1 MAATSESADR
11 EVLKNSTFSRGE
23 WPDQFDLDIGYDRL
37 CELFQSEADAGFASL
52 TSKHLLAIA
61 YAAGQHERLLMSD
74 PETMVQQWETELDA
88 RSARPAETGAASER
102 LYNEALSRAD
112 TEAAHCAVKLV
123 KAMDGAMGLIQAVRN
138 LPMEVAGEIDVKAFP
153 RLQKLVPAGGVASVA
168 KLRMLAERVY
178 VRLPS
183 LADGADEA
191 VRTEWVWSLAL
202 LSRSVT
208 LRAVGWLAKAYES
221 DERWRAAVSQLSTD
235 GRFSSEWMT
244 ERRDE
249 LRAEVEAE
257 RARAEE
263 ANAFDSNT
271 TPQQAWEHVSQNLD
285 DDGELVREVAKAIS
299 LATVQIHRIPVAE
312 AGLNMRGLA
321 VGKALLATLRQR
333 RRALST
339 VPVMPN
345 TTAVEAEQVMVDYFF
360 QDAPG
365 AGPSHPAQTATQVPL
380 PTGTGRS
387 ADHTTFSLSQE
398 SIEALRA
405 RDASSAAASSSGS
418 AKITLGK
425 APNVPGSK
433 RPDYFAAR
441 DVAVFQKYEKEMI
454 EMHEVD
460 IEDQEALMAKYRQ
473 LPERARQLLSV
484 PVHAGD
490 LGKNP
495 CLNVLAAVADRVTQ
509 AGDDIIT
516 TGTVITSDRGSEAR
530 IEADRERA
538 KAIARLRQGDLIKA
552 GPQICVVEHR
562 LESAYDFCQIPYL
575 PGKVPTEINGDWDA
589 AWFLWA
595 EVATSQLGAECEIGP
610 AVELIVKTVRQ
621 IARSAHVPWSDQERA
636 DYPAVALYFFTRD
649 YRMWREGWPG
659 YGKPSLLRILECKDF
674 RDYQAHSFDYAN
686 KLSMRPDK
694 LPYSAMVLGSK
705 PTKRKTAPLTAA
717 ALLEMA
723 DGGDGDEDAET
734 PKRQRGEKKKKKK
747 KKPKAGDPPTKP
759 NTGDKGGAAGR
770 RKSGDGGGVGGAG
783 GGPPTPKGQQPKE
796 QKQWTRIEGAGSAW
810 PSMEHRLTDDQCAI
824 AQSKVDISNDIDKGV
839 CVYCFL
845 GELGCKADKRVGV
858 IGRGC
863 NRAHSAPKGNEGAFC
878 RALAKTCGLQATT
891 PLYFKNKAVW
901 VSGPSSQK
909 PGPKPA
915 AAQETKTHDDGDVS
929 GDDDDDGMEE
939 E

>member
-1 MAATSESADR
+1 MAAASETADR
-11 EVLKNSTFSRGE
+11 EVLKNSPFSRGE
-23 WPDQFDLDIGYDRL
+23 WPDQFDIDVGYDRL
-37 CELFQSEADAGFASL
+37 CELFQSDADAGFASL
-52 TSKHLLAIA
+52 TSKHLLAVA
-61 YAAGQHERLLMSD
+61 YAAGQHERLLVSD

-88 RSARPAETGAASER
+88 RSTRPMETGAASER

-112 TEAAHCAVKLV
+112 TEAARGAVKLV
-123 KAMDGAMGLIQAVRN
+123 KAMDGAMGLIQTIRN
-138 LPMEVAGEIDVKAFP
+138 LPTEVAGDIDVKAFP
-153 RLQKLVPAGGVASVA
+153 RLQKLVSAGATASVA
-168 KLRMLAERVY
+168 KLRMLAERVD
-178 VRLPS
+178 VRLPA
-183 LADGADEA
+183 LADGAGEA
-191 VRTEWVWSLAL
+191 MRTEWVWSLAL

-208 LRAVGWLAKAYES
+208 LRAVAWLAKAYTS
-221 DERWRAAVSQLSTD
+221 DEHWSAAVAQLSPD
-235 GRFSSEWMT
+235 GRFTPEWMT
-244 ERRDE
+244 ERRGE
-249 LRAEVEAE
+249 LRTEAE
-257 RARAEE
+257 AGRLRAAE
-263 ANAFDSNT
+263 ANAFDANT
-271 TPQQAWEHVSQNLD
+271 TPQQAWAHVSRDLD
-285 DDGELVREVAKAIS
+285 DAGELLREVAKAIS

-321 VGKALLATLRQR
+321 VGKALLATMRQR
-333 RRALST
+333 RQALSA

-345 TTAVEAEQVMVDYFF
+345 TTAVDAEQVMVDYFF
-360 QDAPG
+360 QEAP
-365 AGPSHPAQTATQVPL
+365 ATSAAAPELAAVQVPL
-380 PTGTGRS
+380 STGTGRTTDQ
-387 ADHTTFSLSQE
+387 ATFSLSPE
-398 SIEALRA
+398 SIAALRPH
-405 RDASSAAASSSGS
+405 DASASASSSGS

-433 RPDYFAAR
+433 RPDFFAAR
-441 DVAVFQKYEKEMI
+441 DVVVFQKYEKELVA
-454 EMHEVD
+454 MHEVD
-460 IEDQEALMAKYRQ
+460 MDDQATLMSMYRQ

-484 PVHAGD
+484 PVHTGD

-495 CLNVLAAVADRVTQ
+495 CLNVLAAVTDRVTQ

-538 KAIARLRQGDLIKA
+538 KAIARLRQGDLIRA

-636 DYPAVALYFFTRD
+636 DFPAVALYFFTRD

-659 YGKPSLLRILECKDF
+659 YEKPSLMRILECKDF

-686 KLSMRPDK
+686 KLSMRPNK
-694 LPYSAMVLGSK
+694 LPYNAMVLGSA
-705 PTKRKTAPLTAA
+705 PVKRKAAPLTASV
-717 ALLEMA
+717 LLEMA
-723 DGGDGDEDAET
+723 DGGDGDEASES
-734 PKRQRGEKKKKKK
+734 PKRQRGDKKKK
-747 KKPKAGDPPTKP
+747 KKPKTGDPPTKP
-759 NTGDKGGAAGR
+759 NIGDKGGAAGR
-770 RKSGDGGGVGGAG
+770 RKGGDGGGGGSG
-783 GGPPTPKGQQPKE
+783 GGGLPPPKVSPSKE
-796 QKQWTRIEGAGSAW
+796 QKQWKRIEGAGSAW
-810 PSMEHRLTDDQCAI
+810 PSMEHRLTDDQCSI
-824 AQSKVDISNDIDKGV
+824 AQSKVDVSNDIDKGV

-845 GELGCKADKRVGV
+845 GDLGCKADKRVGV

-863 NRAHSAPKGNEGAFC
+863 DRAHSAPKGSEGAFC

-909 PGPKPA
+909 PGYKPT
-915 AAQETKTHDDGDVS
+915 AAQADKTHDGGGASDDEGDAS
-929 GDDDDDGMEE
+929 MEGD
-939 E
+939 